1 MNGYDPGFQNRIK
14 VIPFLAEF
22 TKDTQKTDPEK
33 FIFPCPDFMT
43 RSLLPAKTL
52 VHNRKGEEK
61 CSEGVVKVSNS
72 GRRNQQLGVRVA

>member
-1 MNGYDPGFQNRIK
+1 MQTYIK
-14 VIPFLAEF
+14 KRLF
-22 TKDTQKTDPEK
+22 PEK

-43 RSLLPAKTL
+43 RSLLSAKTL

-72 GRRNQQLGVRVA
+72 GGGINNLA